1 MRIRPVRA
9 VVVSSILCLTL
20 AAASAAAAQPRETR
34 AGGSNPGVVVTSR
47 NDDVSLRERP
57 SAARFVKQLIR
68 KVLIVGNADTMSTP
82 KP

>member
-1 MRIRPVRA
+1 MRTRPVRA

-20 AAASAAAAQPRETR
+20 AASPEAAAAAREKR
-34 AGGSNPGVVVTSR
+34 AGGSNSGAVVASR

-57 SAARFVKQLIR
+57 SVARFVKQVIR
-68 KVLIVGNADTMSTP
+68 KVLIVGNADTISTP